1 MKIDHLIDQYIYYLR
16 VEKGFSQNS
25 IANYLFDI
33 THFFEENEIDVQ
45 EISPDIIINYFIIL
59 MDLGI
64 SERTIARKRA
74 ALHSLINFLENEEIL
89 SNFEWDLIPNIKYKN
104 KLPHVI
110 SIEEMDKLLNS
121 IGNETPLEKRNRA
134 IFEFLYATGAR
145 ISEAVNLQLDDIIAS
160 EKLIKIRGKG
170 DKERLVPIFDYAY
183 DFLIN
188 YIQSSRIYFKKEENK
203 NSYVFLNR
211 YGNKISRVGIWK
223 SLQKIILKS
232 GLDLEIS
239 PHTFRHSFATHMLE
253 GGANLRIIQELLG
266 HKSINTTQIYVNI
279 DVRYLIEE
287 HRMHHPRNKI
297 N

>member
-33 THFFEENEIDVQ
+33 THFFEENKIDVQ

-170 DKERLVPIFDYAY
+170 NKERLVPIFDYAY

-188 YIQSSRIYFKKEENK
+188 YIQNSRIYFKKEENK

-232 GLDLEIS
+232 GLDIEIS

>member
-33 THFFEENEIDVQ
+33 THFFEENKIDVQ

-89 SNFEWDLIPNIKYKN
+89 SYFEWDLIPNIKYKN

-170 DKERLVPIFDYAY
+170 NKERLVPIFDYAY

-188 YIQSSRIYFKKEENK
+188 YIQNSRIYFKKEENK

-232 GLDLEIS
+232 GLDIEIS

>member
-33 THFFEENEIDVQ
+33 THFFEENKIDVQ

-89 SNFEWDLIPNIKYKN
+89 SYFEWDLIPNIKYKN

-170 DKERLVPIFDYAY
+170 NKERLVPIFDYTY

-232 GLDLEIS
+232 GLDIEIS